1 MNRFFSVLI
10 PLTPALIA
18 IGCSNSIDN
27 PGGGGGTTSTGGTGT
42 TTGGT
47 AATTGGTGASSGG
60 TSAGGT
66 SSGGTSAGGTSSGG
80 SAGVGG
86 SVTAGGSGGGES
98 GGTAGSS
105 SGGSSGQ
112 GGGGSTITISSTD
125 SGAFDNSFLI
135 TPCKDNGNG
144 YDCLNDTAQNNCPTT
159 PWKYDDV
166 QTTEAT
172 GNTYEEAFTVAGGD
186 PAKIYDVTVHV
197 LGQVEGRTYVN
208 GMRSASGTTDPAAA
222 TSDLLYT
229 GGAPGTSRTDY
240 NVFQLTIT
248 GGTPVAGAPT
258 YYAFNAVDTS
268 HEGQHHNYAVDSTF
282 TMKVHSGQTIKLT
295 AHDSNCRAIMNCGSS
310 ATPYAYTTAADCTA
324 HARATPAS
332 VTLPATFRGATIKSP
347 DKFQTQFLN
356 FKVTKIMAE

>member
-27 PGGGGGTTSTGGTGT
+27 PGGGAGGTTSTGGST
-42 TTGGT
+42 
-47 AATTGGTGASSGG
+47 ATTGGTSSTTGGTGTTAGTSAGGASSGG
-60 TSAGGT
+60 MSAGG
-66 SSGGTSAGGTSSGG
+66 SGGVAGST
-80 SAGVGG
+80 
-86 SVTAGGSGGGES
+86 TAGGSGGAAGGAT
-98 GGTAGSS
+98 GGTGGSS
-105 SGGSSGQ
+105 AGGSSGQ
-112 GGGGSTITISSTD
+112 GGGGATIAISSTD
-125 SGAFDNSFLI
+125 FGAFDNSFLI

-144 YDCLNDTAQNNCPTT
+144 YDCLNDTAQNSCPPT

-172 GNTYEEAFTVAGGD
+172 GNTYEEVFTVTGGD
-186 PAKIYDVTVHV
+186 TTKVYDVTVHV

-208 GMRSASGTTDPAAA
+208 GMRSASGATDPAAA

-295 AHDSNCRAIMNCGSS
+295 AHDSNCRAIMNCGTS
-310 ATPYAYTTAADCTA
+310 ATPYAYTTATDCTA

-332 VTLPATFRGATIKSP
+332 VTLPATFRGTAIKSP

-356 FKVTKIMAE
+356 FKVTNIVAE

>member
-27 PGGGGGTTSTGGTGT
+27 PSGGGGTTSTGGSST

-47 AATTGGTGASSGG
+47 GTTGGSG
-60 TSAGGT
+60 TTAGT
-66 SSGGTSAGGTSSGG
+66 SSGGTSSGGATSGG
-80 SAGVGG
+80 SGGVAG
-86 SVTAGGSGGGES
+86 STTAGGSGGAGGAN
-98 GGTAGSS
+98 GGTGGTSS
-105 SGGSSGQ
+105 AGSSGQ
-112 GGGGSTITISSTD
+112 GGDGSTITISSTD

-135 TPCKDNGNG
+135 TPCKDSGNG

-172 GNTYEEAFTVAGGD
+172 GNTYEEVFTVSGGD

-197 LGQVEGRTYVN
+197 LGQAEGRTYVN
-208 GMRSASGTTDPAAA
+208 GMRSATGATDPAAA
-222 TSDLLYT
+222 VSDLLYI

-268 HEGQHHNYAVDSTF
+268 HEGQHHNYAIDSTF

-295 AHDSNCRAIMNCGSS
+295 AHDSNCRAIMNCGTS
-310 ATPYAYTTAADCTA
+310 ATPYAYTTAQACTD